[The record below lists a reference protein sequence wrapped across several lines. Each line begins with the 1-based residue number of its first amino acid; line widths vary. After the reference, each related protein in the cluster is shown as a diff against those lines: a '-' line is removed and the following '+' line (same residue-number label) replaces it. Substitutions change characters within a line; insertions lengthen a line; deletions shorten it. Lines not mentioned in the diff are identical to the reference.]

1 VRKVSGGPTI
11 ERKAA
16 VPTARLELLL
26 GFAIGKRSVGQATRV
41 TQLCQNLTHD

>member
-26 GFAIGKRSVGQATRV
+26 GFAIGLCVGVAIIA
-41 TQLCQNLTHD
+41 LTMAIFALR